1 MANTVGTRN
10 PARRVNAVVPREV
23 KSYGM
28 IEKGQKRA
36 SGKPKFYTPRAKQT
50 RVIAASLAGK
60 SKSQISRE
68 EGLKRD
74 TVARILSQPEVQEL
88 LAEYR
93 QQARGLVPYC
103 LAGLE
108 TKLITKAG
116 KLRKSIDWRMMIEI
130 LKGTQIF
137 VPKQEEEVTRKDE
150 FEGRSREELQ
160 FFIEHRGRWPEEL
173 GSAGESSE
181 KVEGTGSGGLLPN

>member
-1 MANTVGTRN
+1 
-10 PARRVNAVVPREV
+10 
-23 KSYGM
+23 M

-68 EGLKRD
+68 ERLKRD

-93 QQARGLVPYC
+93 QQARGLVPHC
-103 LAGLE
+103 LAALE
-108 TKLITKAG
+108 AKLITKAG
-116 KLRKSIDWRMMIEI
+116 KLRKSIDWRMIVEV
-130 LKGTQIF
+130 LRGTQVF
-137 VPKQEEEVTRKDE
+137 VGKQEQEVHEKKDE
-150 FEGRSREELQ
+150 FDGRSREELK
-160 FFIEHRGRWPEEL
+160 FYLENGRFPD
-173 GSAGESSE
+173 ADSSE
-181 KVEGTGSGGLLPN
+181 QVSGKETPEGT